1 MHLKLWIG
9 VQKLSHSG
17 ISLRFEPAF
26 GLLVEVWTRFQI
38 SDPGICYCMQLV
50 FLLVLSTVWCHRI
63 AEACLVN
70 WPEECQ
76 TTGRMRV
83 AKIEIWQSPFCMKI
97 THSRGHL
104 QLSEQSVSKNI
115 WIFPCL
121 LNISLIVNTFMIYWV
136 HFQNFRIEQI
146 VTRQLQIDKILTSV
160 HSFQAYLFGL
170 NRFVKK
176 SCCLSFNKSHNGSR
190 DTITSSLVKSV
201 FCVEWYGGQAAMS
214 RVWFSH
220 Q

>member
-9 VQKLSHSG
+9 VQKSSHSG
-17 ISLRFEPAF
+17 ISLWFEPAF

-50 FLLVLSTVWCHRI
+50 ILLVLSTVWCHRI

-76 TTGRMRV
+76 TTGRLRV

-104 QLSEQSVSKNI
+104 QFSEQIFLVC
-115 WIFPCL
+115 WIFLWLSTHSWFTECIFRISE
-121 LNISLIVNTFMIYWV
+121 LNI
-136 HFQNFRIEQI
+136 E
-146 VTRQLQIDKILTSV
+146 TRQLQIDKILTSV

-170 NRFVKK
+170 NRFFKK